1 MATREQRTGP
11 RGGKTTVSK
20 RGLIRKTF
28 WIHEGEN
35 EALRRAAFEE
45 RKTETEISEAIQASC
60 IALADTRS
68 AGLLISSLVGQQ
80 GATPGKSENDDEAW
94 AL

>member
-1 MATREQRTGP
+1 VTTKDQPTGP

-28 WIHEGEN
+28 WIHEDEN

-45 RKTETEISEAIQASC
+45 RKTETEIVRE
-60 IALADTRS
+60 
-68 AGLLISSLVGQQ
+68 LLRRRFEL
-80 GATPGKSENDDEAW
+80 PD
-94 AL
+94 